1 MIRLMVLDNPRLA
14 QAFIDYMASRQ
25 IPIQMSPEGE
35 GRFALWLLDGQ
46 FQVETE
52 AELTASCRNPIISAT
67 KRLLGIWLRL
77 ERVTSIITRLASWG

>member
-35 GRFALWLLDGQ
+35 GRFALWLLDSQ
-46 FQVETE
+46 YQVETE
-52 AELTASCRNPIISAT
+52 AELNRFLSEPNH
-67 KRLLGIWLRL
+67 KRYQ
-77 ERVTSIITRLASWG
+77 A

>member
-52 AELTASCRNPIISAT
+52 AELNRFLAEPNH
-67 KRLLGIWLRL
+67 KRYQA
-77 ERVTSIITRLASWG
+77 ASWDMAETRKSN